1 MKIKDFVPE
10 FDDLTMEAMCLR
22 ATIPLAFLFFT
33 LWLLCAGAGLLKPP
47 KRIRKWPYFAP
58 GDY

>member
-1 MKIKDFVPE
+1 MRNKIPP
-10 FDDLTMEAMCLR
+10 FDYW
-22 ATIPLAFLFFT
+22 AFESVHLFGGQLLLPFFFT